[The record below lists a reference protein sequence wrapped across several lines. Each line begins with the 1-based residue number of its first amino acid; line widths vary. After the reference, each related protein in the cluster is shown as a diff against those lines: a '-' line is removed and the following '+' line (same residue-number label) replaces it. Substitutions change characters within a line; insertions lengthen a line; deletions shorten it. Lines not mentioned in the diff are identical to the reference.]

1 MAFRQYITKRSMIS
15 VMLILQFVPMILLPP
30 DSFSSKTQEWWLPV
44 LLAVLTI
51 IAIIQ
56 IFRRSV
62 AVWPW
67 HLISFSQGFNII
79 SRLMILFP
87 HATYN
92 LDGNQY
98 FNTTYVVLSLLSM
111 AFSVFLLWYMELP
124 EVRMGFYRE

>member
-15 VMLILQFVPMILLPP
+15 VMLILQFVPMILFPP
-30 DSFSSKTQEWWLPV
+30 ASFSSTTQEWWLPV
-44 LLAVLTI
+44 LLAVLAI
-51 IAIIQ
+51 IAITQ
-56 IFRRSV
+56 IFRKSV

-79 SRLMILFP
+79 SRLMMLFP

-92 LDGNQY
+92 QDGNQY
-98 FNTTYVVLSLLSM
+98 FDATYVVLSVLSM

>member
-1 MAFRQYITKRSMIS
+1 MALRQFLTKRAVIS
-15 VMLILQFVPMILLPP
+15 VMLILQFIPMILFPP
-30 DSFSSKTQEWWLPV
+30 ESFSPSTQEWWLPV
-44 LLAVLTI
+44 VLAILTI

-79 SRLMILFP
+79 SRLMMLFP

-92 LDGNQY
+92 LEGNQL
-98 FNTTYVVLSLLSM
+98 FNSAYVVLSLFSM
-111 AFSVFLLWYMELP
+111 AFSAFLLWYMELP

>member
-1 MAFRQYITKRSMIS
+1 MALRQFLTTRSMIS
-15 VMLILQFVPMILLPP
+15 VMLILQFIPMILFPP
-30 DSFSSKTQEWWLPV
+30 KSFSATTQEWWLPV
-44 LLAVLTI
+44 LLAILAI

-62 AVWPW
+62 ATWPW

-79 SRLMILFP
+79 SRLMMLFP

-92 LDGNQY
+92 QDGNQF
-98 FNTTYVVLSLLSM
+98 FNTPYVVLSLLSM
-111 AFSVFLLWYMELP
+111 AFSTFLLWYMELP